1 MHSLT
6 YPEAKQP
13 AYGSVRYS
21 WTYSKNPPALNVTRF
36 FFFFG
41 YRVSLAF
48 SPSSFFFS
56 IFNCLRRRLFVVSE
70 RSVAAVAFAD
80 ECVLDCR
87 SCVFVEKT
95 KQNLPRNVLIG
106 AGLCWCP
113 RRLRSV
119 LFCHSFCVG
128 RASVAGQPSLCFLA
142 VPLIR
147 VTCFPQTNRTLA
159 PTSSAH
165 QEPNALLPLTPVQ
178 PPASAQPSKSWLFC
192 TFNFALTVMFVFQV
206 TSVLC
211 KVGHIAL

>member
-1 MHSLT
+1 VNSACALPNLPRSKAAGLRISSLL
-6 YPEAKQP
+6 
-13 AYGSVRYS
+13 
-21 WTYSKNPPALNVTRF
+21 LNLFEKPTGIECDEIF
-36 FFFFG
+36 FFFFW

-178 PPASAQPSKSWLFC
+178 PPASAQPSKS
-192 TFNFALTVMFVFQV
+192 
-206 TSVLC
+206 
-211 KVGHIAL
+211 